1 MADSFDLQAIAGP
14 LIATGTSF
22 RKKDIKKIAYLCGA
36 PGREIFLGPAIG

>member
-22 RKKDIKKIAYLCGA
+22 RKKDIKKIAYLCGSR
-36 PGREIFLGPAIG
+36 GGEISLGPASG